1 MQVAK
6 KVLPTFLLVFR
17 MMKFYTSNRNE
28 TLVDHLARVVGAPLN
43 SPFSKEL
50 ILVQTQGMSQ
60 WLKLELSRRLGVLL
74 NAEFPFTRIF
84 VSELMQQLLPEHPV
98 VMEPEALTWRVMSE
112 VKAHLDEPEFLEL
125 KDYLDDDLRKQFQLA
140 ERIAGLF
147 DQYGV
152 YRPPFKTRGAGMDFG
167 TGWQKILWDKIV
179 TAESPSQGA
188 LIVDFIEAIRK
199 ADLSQ
204 LPERLSVFG
213 VTSLP
218 PIYLNIFQELGKRI
232 PFHFFWMSPCREYW
246 GDIKDKREKRKL
258 REKAGDYH
266 CTDADLHLESGH
278 ALLASWGKT
287 GRAFHELI
295 LDLETSEEMAVW
307 EEETKPSDLLHFLQN
322 GILSLNDGDSFE
334 IKPIDRSLQIHSC
347 HSPLR
352 ELQVL
357 RDHMLEWFSHDK
369 DLNPDD
375 ILVML
380 PDVEAY
386 APFVKAVFGAN
397 EEGGIPVTLVDRGGR
412 QESPLIDGFIALLRL
427 HGSRLK
433 ASDVVALFETDS
445 VHRRFEIDESEL
457 EQVRQWVRNSGIRWG
472 RDAAHLESLGLP
484 GDDEHHSWAHGKKRL
499 LLGYALADGT
509 GIVDGCLPC
518 DGIDGSLL
526 LGRWLE
532 YQSVLFGILDQFK
545 VDRTLSGWADY
556 LNESLVK
563 LFLPSPVEELAAGSI
578 RLKLDGLRQQQKA
591 AGYDEEVPFEVILE
605 RILPQFDEESPGKAL
620 LRGAVPFAGL
630 KPLSGVPFKVICIL
644 GLNDGEFPKQS
655 RPLSFDL
662 MAKKPQLGDPN
673 SRNEDRYF
681 FLESLLSARER
692 FYISY
697 LGQSSRDNSSRP
709 PSVVVSE
716 LLDYIGSRCS
726 LSNGNAEELHRFILT
741 THRFHPFSAAY
752 FEVANG
758 DPHLFSYSKSYAEIS
773 RHLHSGIP
781 GEQFSGFIQKGKVPE
796 EFKRVGLEDL
806 QSFYKN
812 PSKFFIKRVMGFS
825 LPEDNELLSDEEM
838 FAPNKLEEYQLK
850 SELLNQLIVNGSI
863 PDCLEDL
870 WRAGGK
876 VAPGNIGSLTTRDL
890 VVEVESVRKKVSEV
904 VCGAKAETRKFD
916 FTVSLEAK
924 LELRVSGKLNLYAGR
939 LIQYRAADVDKKP
952 NPQLEFWLAHLVYHA
967 GLSEGEAGAISYL
980 IGDDKTFQLDPF
992 EKTAALEL
1000 LKPFLVHY
1008 WEGLQQPLRFFP
1020 KSSFAYLPKPSK
1032 KPKSGN
1038 LETDDSGDL
1047 GAASKKWNGSDF
1059 DRGECDDPYFNL
1071 CFRNDPEPL
1080 NSEFELIAKDLI
1092 PSIRDNIKEGK

>member
-204 LPERLSVFG
+204 LPERLTVFG

-412 QESPLIDGFIALLRL
+412 QESPLIDGKPVMSWPCLRRIPFIDD
-427 HGSRLK
+427 SR
-433 ASDVVALFETDS
+433 SMNPS
-445 VHRRFEIDESEL
+445 WSRSGNGFEIQGSAGAGTRLILNHSGCQAMMNITVGLMGKNDCCSGMHWRM
-457 EQVRQWVRNSGIRWG
+457 EQGSWMDVCRATGLTGACFWG
-472 RDAAHLESLGLP
+472 DGSNINP
-484 GDDEHHSWAHGKKRL
+484 FC
-499 LLGYALADGT
+499 LGYW
-509 GIVDGCLPC
+509 I
-518 DGIDGSLL
+518 
-526 LGRWLE
+526 
-532 YQSVLFGILDQFK
+532 
-545 VDRTLSGWADY
+545 
-556 LNESLVK
+556 N
-563 LFLPSPVEELAAGSI
+563 
-578 RLKLDGLRQQQKA
+578 
-591 AGYDEEVPFEVILE
+591 
-605 RILPQFDEESPGKAL
+605 
-620 LRGAVPFAGL
+620 
-630 KPLSGVPFKVICIL
+630 
-644 GLNDGEFPKQS
+644 
-655 RPLSFDL
+655 
-662 MAKKPQLGDPN
+662 
-673 SRNEDRYF
+673 
-681 FLESLLSARER
+681 
-692 FYISY
+692 
-697 LGQSSRDNSSRP
+697 
-709 PSVVVSE
+709 
-716 LLDYIGSRCS
+716 
-726 LSNGNAEELHRFILT
+726 
-741 THRFHPFSAAY
+741 
-752 FEVANG
+752 
-758 DPHLFSYSKSYAEIS
+758 SKSIA
-773 RHLHSGIP
+773 P
-781 GEQFSGFIQKGKVPE
+781 CP
-796 EFKRVGLEDL
+796 VG
-806 QSFYKN
+806 Q
-812 PSKFFIKRVMGFS
+812 I
-825 LPEDNELLSDEEM
+825 
-838 FAPNKLEEYQLK
+838 
-850 SELLNQLIVNGSI
+850 I
-863 PDCLEDL
+863 
-870 WRAGGK
+870 
-876 VAPGNIGSLTTRDL
+876 
-890 VVEVESVRKKVSEV
+890 
-904 VCGAKAETRKFD
+904 
-916 FTVSLEAK
+916 
-924 LELRVSGKLNLYAGR
+924 
-939 LIQYRAADVDKKP
+939 
-952 NPQLEFWLAHLVYHA
+952 
-967 GLSEGEAGAISYL
+967 
-980 IGDDKTFQLDPF
+980 
-992 EKTAALEL
+992 
-1000 LKPFLVHY
+1000 
-1008 WEGLQQPLRFFP
+1008 
-1020 KSSFAYLPKPSK
+1020 
-1032 KPKSGN
+1032 
-1038 LETDDSGDL
+1038 
-1047 GAASKKWNGSDF
+1047 
-1059 DRGECDDPYFNL
+1059 
-1071 CFRNDPEPL
+1071 
-1080 NSEFELIAKDLI
+1080 
-1092 PSIRDNIKEGK
+1092 